1 MQPTTPPLSSPSD
14 FVEIPL
20 TQESVN
26 KESDL
31 SKHILHETVSLL
43 PLDERRFERLSNT
56 HPLIG
61 LILSV
66 ALVAAGL
73 IMVFVN
79 DDAHL
84 KYVGAGL
91 SVFGALT
98 FGGTMCCINKEVY

>member
-1 MQPTTPPLSSPSD
+1 MQPTTIPLSSPND

-20 TQESVN
+20 TDESANQEL
-26 KESDL
+26 DL
-31 SKHILHETVSLL
+31 SKYILHETVSLL

-56 HPLIG
+56 HPLTG

-66 ALVAAGL
+66 MLVAAGL

-79 DDAHL
+79 DDANL

-91 SVFGALT
+91 AVFGALT
-98 FGGTMCCINKEVY
+98 FGGTMCCINKEMY